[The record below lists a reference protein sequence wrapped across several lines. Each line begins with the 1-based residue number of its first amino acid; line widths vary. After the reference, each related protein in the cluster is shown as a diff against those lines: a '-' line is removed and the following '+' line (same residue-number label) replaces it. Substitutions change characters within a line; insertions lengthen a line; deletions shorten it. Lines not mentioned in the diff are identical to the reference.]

1 MKISKS
7 LQVFFKEIWLDFLL
21 VLTIFDEFTNTY
33 FKEYFNGS
41 HQSLAIALF
50 EGFFFPKDIAVVIA
64 GGQSPNLSK
73 SC

>member
-1 MKISKS
+1 MHSQKNRSKWKFPNP
-7 LQVFFKEIWLDFLL
+7 LHVFFKEIWLNFLL

-50 EGFFFPKDIAVVIA
+50 EGFFFPKDIAVVIP
-64 GGQSPNLSK
+64 GG
-73 SC
+73 